1 MSSRICL
8 RWSHAGGFSVDASV
22 SIGARDRRGLE
33 RLLRYCARPVFALER
48 LQWCDDRHERL
59 VYRLLKALPDGRT
72 ALELTPLELIHRLG
86 QLLQPPR
93 KHRHRY
99 YGVFAPNAPLRT
111 SVAALARADA
121 NADIDADTTP
131 EPAATPATPCSRPAS
146 VYLWAILLARIYEI
160 SPLIC
165 LRCGGPVR
173 IIGFVTEP
181 APIQRILQH
190 IGEPHEPP
198 PLRPPRGPPE
208 EAFDAQSV
216 CLDEDLNQDR
226 YEFEPDQ
233 RQSW

>member
-1 MSSRICL
+1 M
-8 RWSHAGGFSVDASV
+8 
-22 SIGARDRRGLE
+22 
-33 RLLRYCARPVFALER
+33 
-48 LQWCDDRHERL
+48 
-59 VYRLLKALPDGRT
+59 PDGRT
-72 ALELTPLELIHRLG
+72 SLQLTPLELIHRLG
-86 QLLQPPR
+86 QLLTPPR

-111 SVAALARADA
+111 SVAALARADT
-121 NADIDADTTP
+121 DTDADNDTP
-131 EPAATPATPCSRPAS
+131 EPAAAPATAHSRPS
-146 VYLWAILLARIYEI
+146 HVYLWAILLARIYEI

-165 LRCGGPVR
+165 SHCGAPVR
-173 IIGFVTEP
+173 IVAFITET

-198 PLRPPRGPPE
+198 PLRPPRGPPPE